1 MTSADLSSEPT
12 TSAEQDTREIFNG
25 LAYHLVQAR
34 CTTKRCTV
42 LAFTSCYPGEGVSSV
57 VGALHESLLRNSST
71 RTLVI
76 DPSWF
81 FAQQA
86 EAAGQ
91 LKSVQPPEEQAV
103 LPGWDSQQA
112 ALDRLR
118 QHYGAVLIDCP
129 ALSKS
134 ASALSLSPVVDGVV
148 LVVEANRT
156 KRDDITHAEQRLE
169 AAGAKIV
176 GLILNK
182 E

>member
-1 MTSADLSSEPT
+1 MSADPSRGAT
-12 TSAEQDTREIFNG
+12 TSVQQDTEEIFNG
-25 LAYHLVQAR
+25 LAYRLVQAR
-34 CTTKRCTV
+34 STNTRCLV
-42 LAFTSCYPGEGVSSV
+42 LAFTSCYPGEGVSRV
-57 VGALHESLLRNSST
+57 VGALHESLLRNSSI

-81 FAQQA
+81 SAHQQ

-91 LKSVQPPEEQAV
+91 PKSVRSSEEQAV
-103 LPGWDSQQA
+103 LPGWDHQRA

-118 QHYGAVLIDCP
+118 PRYGAVLIDCP

-169 AAGAKIV
+169 SAGAKIV